1 MLPTKKD
8 LPLTGLISNHKQEI
22 PFVSKSSHRLA
33 LILSLTYTIIPP
45 PPFVSFVSLSFLKGV

>member
-22 PFVSKSSHRLA
+22 PFVSKASRRFA

-45 PPFVSFVSLSFLKGV
+45 PLFIALSFLKGV